1 MKKLLLALSILT
13 FGAGAMAQ
21 QVKIVKKSDPATA
34 INGTEVTV
42 YANEND
48 VDVKA
53 EMEFIN
59 IGTVQKDFRI
69 KRVKLES
76 WDGLDQICDDQLCYN
91 ASNTTSFTTPI
102 EITLNPSDTSLLKPQ
117 VQPGGDSFCAIY
129 RYYIIDAFNIELDS
143 VDVKYVVGT
152 ANECFLSTEEEIV
165 PDFTVYPNPA
175 KDELTISFDGNTA
188 DYGLR
193 IVDILGNVVY
203 DEASISAYKIDISH
217 LNSGVYFYSLVKEGE
232 AIKTQRLVVKK

>member
-1 MKKLLLALSILT
+1 MKKLLLTLSILT

-21 QVKIVKKSDPATA
+21 DVKIVKKSDPVTA

-48 VDVKA
+48 FDVMA
-53 EMEFIN
+53 EMEFISLMSAP
-59 IGTVQKDFRI
+59 KDLYI
-69 KRVKLES
+69 KREKLEE
-76 WDGLDQICDDQLCYN
+76 WTGLDQICDDNLCYN
-91 ASNTTSFTTPI
+91 GTSTTFYTTPQPV
-102 EITLNPSDTSLLKPQ
+102 TVNPGDTSLLKPQ
-117 VQPGGDSFCAIY
+117 VQPNGDSFCAIY
-129 RYYIIDAFNIELDS
+129 RYFIVDGFGIEIDS

-188 DYGLR
+188 DYGLK

-203 DEASISAYKIDISH
+203 DEASITAYKIDISH

>member
-1 MKKLLLALSILT
+1 MKKLLLALTILT
-13 FGAGAMAQ
+13 FGTGAMAQ
-21 QVKIVKKSDPATA
+21 DVKIVKKSDPATA
-34 INGTEVTV
+34 INGTEVVV

-48 VDVKA
+48 TDVKA

-59 IGTVQKDFRI
+59 IGTIQYDYHI
-69 KRVKLES
+69 KRRKLEFWS
-76 WDGLDQICDDQLCYN
+76 GLDQICDDQLCYN
-91 ASNTTSFTTPI
+91 ATNTTNYTTPVA
-102 EITLNPSDTSLLKPQ
+102 ITLNPNDTSLLKPQ

-129 RYYIIDAFNIELDS
+129 RYYVVNPFGEEIDS

-188 DYGLR
+188 DYGLK

-203 DEASISAYKIDISH
+203 DEASITAYKIDISH